1 MVQVPSD
8 SRTRPTSTPFGCRG
22 IACTPPARSPAPGP
36 GPAAGAAPRR
46 GRPYP
51 IARRH
56 RAGRRA
62 RASTPTP
69 GASAMQA
76 SRRTTVRDH
85 GRAWRRRL
93 ACVRV
98 RAGCRVSGPVGSG
111 QGSLGGRRAWM
122 ELGAYCSTFRFKVPR
137 LPCQPRHA
145 QPRLAR
151 PRLPSLPSQAAP
163 FRSRPRFVHE
173 ATSTPNRP
181 QPSALVF
188 SGRPSQ
194 MPTPQPAC
202 PANAIN
208 CSRETSRVLYSTVTR
223 SCHSA

>member
-151 PRLPSLPSQAAP
+151 PRLQCQAFPATPSPGLPAKPSRPGRVPRRACQTVPCRTRPRRASPAMPRLAPSCRALPAKPSNAKPSLPGQ
-163 FRSRPRFVHE
+163 
-173 ATSTPNRP
+173 T
-181 QPSALVF
+181 
-188 SGRPSQ
+188 
-194 MPTPQPAC
+194 
-202 PANAIN
+202 
-208 CSRETSRVLYSTVTR
+208 
-223 SCHSA
+223 